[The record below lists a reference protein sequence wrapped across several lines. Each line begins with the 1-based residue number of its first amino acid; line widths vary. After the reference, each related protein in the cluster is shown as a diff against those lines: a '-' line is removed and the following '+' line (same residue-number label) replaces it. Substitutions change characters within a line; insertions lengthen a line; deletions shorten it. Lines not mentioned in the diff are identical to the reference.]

1 MKVNTLQWSSKDGIQ
16 FYGKSWE
23 PENGQIKA
31 VINLVHG
38 MGEHI
43 DRYEHVADFFTSN
56 GYAII
61 GFDHRG
67 HGKSGGN
74 RGHIP
79 SYDAILDD
87 VDTLLKQSAVRYP
100 GKTMFLYAHSMG
112 AGVVANFL
120 IRRQPMN
127 IVKAVLLSAPYFR
140 LSFPQPAVKL
150 WLGRMTQNLLP
161 TLTLPTGLNA
171 DHISRDK
178 KEVSKYKNDSLVHDK
193 VSAMMGI
200 SLVDAGEYA
209 IENADKIKIPVLALH
224 GTADQLTSC
233 DATKLFAQKA
243 GNIVELKL
251 YEGLYHEIHNEPEK
265 QQVLND
271 ALHWFEKHL

>member
-1 MKVNTLQWSSKDGIQ
+1 MKTTDLQWKTSDGIEI
-16 FYGKSWE
+16 SAVCWE
-23 PENGQIKA
+23 PENEEIKA

-43 DRYEHVADFFTSN
+43 RRYGHVADFFTTH
-56 GYAII
+56 GFAVM

-67 HGKSGGN
+67 HGKSAGP

-87 VDTLLKQSAVRYP
+87 VELLLKKSSEKFP
-100 GKTMFLYAHSMG
+100 GKPAFIYAHSMG
-112 AGVVANFL
+112 AGVTANLL
-120 IRRQPMN
+120 IRRNPV
-127 IVKAVLLSAPYFR
+127 IRGAVLSAPYFR
-140 LSFPQPAVKL
+140 LAFQQPAIKL
-150 WLGRMTQNLLP
+150 LLGRLTQHLIP
-161 TLTLPTGLNA
+161 QLTLPTGLNA

-178 KEVSKYKNDSLVHDK
+178 NEVAKYKSDPLVHDK

-209 IENADKIKIPVLALH
+209 IAHAHEIKVPVLALH
-224 GTADQLTSC
+224 GSADQLTDC
-233 DATKLFAQKA
+233 NATKEFAAKA
-243 GNIVELKL
+243 GKLVELKI

-265 QQVLND
+265 QMVLND
-271 ALHWFEKHL
+271 ALQWFNSLL